1 MHNSNNCIFKRSSI
15 YYLIVGGVSD
25 NEESLAAKKTK
36 QMIARTYG
44 KRNRKKSKLKP
55 AVHGTVWDHG
65 NSSDTS
71 ASESHHANHL
81 LQFKVCLQC

>member
-1 MHNSNNCIFKRSSI
+1 MYNSNSYTYKCSFIH
-15 YYLIVGGVSD
+15 YLLVGGVSD

-55 AVHGTVWDHG
+55 AVHGTVWDHS

-81 LQFKVCLQC
+81 LQFKVCLKC